1 MQVNALLQVS
11 KIKSK
16 LKKIDSLFSQFFL
29 PYSVHDMRRW
39 PFKGLRQKLV
49 SYIPLLKS

>member
-1 MQVNALLQVS
+1 MEVNALLRVS

-29 PYSVHDMRRW
+29 LYSVYDMRRW
-39 PFKGLRQKLV
+39 PFKGLRENLV